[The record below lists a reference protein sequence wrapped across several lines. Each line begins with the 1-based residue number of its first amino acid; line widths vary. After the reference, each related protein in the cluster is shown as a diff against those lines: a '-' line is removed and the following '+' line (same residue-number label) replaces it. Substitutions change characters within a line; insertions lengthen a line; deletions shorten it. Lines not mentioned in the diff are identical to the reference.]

1 MEWKHDANVQEAL
14 KDFITIQKEALGNLL
29 TSLSPHN
36 DGSPPF
42 QFLQVYGKFVW
53 RYVHHLE
60 TNTETDSLELAI
72 ADVANDP
79 TVQLMVGNMVQSG
92 INRGLSL
99 E

>member
-1 MEWKHDANVQEAL
+1 MEWKHDADVQEAL
-14 KDFITIQKEALGNLL
+14 KNYIINQKDDLGNLL
-29 TSLSPHN
+29 TALSSHN

-53 RYVHHLE
+53 RYTHHLE
-60 TNTETDSLELAI
+60 TNTESDSLELAI